1 MPIESQSRQ
10 RSESELA
17 WSPPPGVIFIVDD
30 PPVISTEDEDTTAET
45 KLDSQ
50 PLAWRYCALSML
62 GVSALCYG
70 AVYAV
75 AAIFL

>member
-1 MPIESQSRQ
+1 MPIESQSRR

-17 WSPPPGVIFIVDD
+17 WSPPPGVIFIADE
-30 PPVISTEDEDTTAET
+30 PAVISSEDEEMTAET
-45 KLDSQ
+45 KLGSQ

-75 AAIFL
+75 AAIL